1 MLLLTDA
8 APCFT
13 AGAPRRVLIL
23 DSFGRDV
30 SPFVAAVSVLRATL
44 AEEFGE
50 AVDFHDVSLDMA
62 RFGEAEQETAGRL
75 QPEMVVADISL
86 TRDSSLHWLQRLRQ
100 RCPEVKLIVLSF
112 HDEPSVRRAAMESG
126 ADGFVLKRAIATDLL
141 PTVESV
147 LAGSRGAPPANG
159 GDDRGQK

>member
-1 MLLLTDA
+1 MTAKKTFNCVVLADRHHGLTEGVRGLLETIFKTVVMVADA
-8 APCFT
+8 
-13 AGAPRRVLIL
+13 
-23 DSFGRDV
+23 S
-30 SPFVAAVSVLRATL
+30 
-44 AEEFGE
+44 
-50 AVDFHDVSLDMA
+50 SL
-62 RFGEAEQETAGRL
+62 QETAGRL

-147 LAGSRGAPPANG
+147 LAGSRGAAPAK
-159 GDDRGQK
+159 RGR